1 MSRLA
6 IFLSLALSASDVA
19 GVPGDGLPTMEEILS
34 LKLNADWVVLSA
46 CNTGTGAGAGA
57 EAASGLGRAFF
68 YAGTR
73 AILVT
78 NWSVHSASAR
88 ELVTDLFRRQTANAG
103 LTRGEALR
111 EASMALADGPGFK
124 DDSGKPVFSYAHPL
138 FWAPYT
144 IIGDGG

>member
-1 MSRLA
+1 M
-6 IFLSLALSASDVA
+6 
-19 GVPGDGLPTMEEILS
+19 
-34 LKLNADWVVLSA
+34 
-46 CNTGTGAGAGA
+46 GAVAGA

-78 NWSVHSASAR
+78 NWSVHSQSAR
-88 ELVTDLFRRQTANAG
+88 ELVTDLFRRQATDRK
-103 LTRGEALR
+103 LTRSEALQQ
-111 EASMALADGPGFK
+111 AMMALMDSKGFQGE
-124 DDSGKPVFSYAHPL
+124 SGRTLFSYAHPL